1 VAKKKKKKKINTKHA
16 RMRTLGGEQTIV
28 KRRHMEVIVAS
39 RGQNILR
46 PSLERKGVG
55 AVLLGQKAVPSV
67 VGRDVAQAR
76 RAVS

>member
-1 VAKKKKKKKINTKHA
+1 
-16 RMRTLGGEQTIV
+16 M
-28 KRRHMEVIVAS
+28 VAS